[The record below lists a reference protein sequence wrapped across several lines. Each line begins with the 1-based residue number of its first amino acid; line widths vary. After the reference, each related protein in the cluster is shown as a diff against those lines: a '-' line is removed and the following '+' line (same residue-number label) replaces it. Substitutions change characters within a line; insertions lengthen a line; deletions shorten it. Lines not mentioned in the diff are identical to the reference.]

1 MGLETSTFYNVLG
14 GVTDINLGSPGVL
27 KTTFG
32 YYGTGGAYDTYGG
45 YFGRLWEIK
54 TTQQTSG
61 SPVIQDTRHTWDA
74 MANLTQRQ
82 NLAGGSETETFSYD
96 FLDRLTAVS
105 GACSE
110 TYAYDPLGNIT
121 AKNGTS
127 YAYSTNGVRPHA
139 VTSDGSTNYVYDEN
153 GNMTHRG
160 TQTLTWDVENRVK
173 EVTGGAHFEYD
184 GDGNR
189 IKKTEGG
196 QTTVYI
202 NRYYE
207 KNITTAEITTSY
219 YLGSKLI
226 AQRKGTTLNYV
237 LQDHLG
243 STSVTTDSSGAATA
257 TIKYCAFGA
266 TRSTIGTLPTDIKFT
281 GQRLD
286 QTGLYYY
293 GARYYDVNIGR
304 FISPDSIVPDPY
316 NPQSLNRY
324 SYCLN
329 KPLRF
334 IDPSG
339 HSPTDEIYR
348 RIWEGG
354 GGGGGGEGGDGGG
367 GLIISIEE
375 DGEFSD
381 VLTNIQHI
389 GNKGVLLSD
398 VFGSTDKCISDPFTN
413 TQVRMSN
420 ETLDQLLAQGYTVEQ
435 IACMVNTEP
444 GSKTRFIGISEINSE
459 NMSWISTAGCG
470 SYFVLFTSG
479 FFYIGKG
486 GLERMRA
493 SIARIERFN
502 GVKAVYSRWETASSN
517 KQSFVDEY
525 LKMESAGFSRPGVKS
540 YNEIW
545 SPGRSYYYEDMYRR
559 WGW

>member
-1 MGLETSTFYNVLG
+1 M
-14 GVTDINLGSPGVL
+14 I
-27 KTTFG
+27 
-32 YYGTGGAYDTYGG
+32 
-45 YFGRLWEIK
+45 W
-54 TTQQTSG
+54 
-61 SPVIQDTRHTWDA
+61 
-74 MANLTQRQ
+74 
-82 NLAGGSETETFSYD
+82 
-96 FLDRLTAVS
+96 TA
-105 GACSE
+105 
-110 TYAYDPLGNIT
+110 
-121 AKNGTS
+121 

-139 VTSDGSTNYVYDEN
+139 VTFDGSTNYVYDEN
-153 GNMTHRG
+153 GNMTQRG
-160 TQTLTWDVENRVK
+160 NQTLSWDVENRVK
-173 EVTGGAHFEYD
+173 DVTGGASFIYD

-196 QTTVYI
+196 QTTIYV
-202 NRYYE
+202 NKYYE
-207 KNITTAEITTSY
+207 KTGTEVTTSY

-226 AQRKGTTLNYV
+226 AQRKVATLSYV

-243 STSVTTDSSGAATA
+243 STSVTTDSSGNNPAA
-257 TIKYCAFGA
+257 IKYFAFGA
-266 TRSTIGTLPTDIKFT
+266 TRSTTGTLPTDIKFT

-286 QTGLYYY
+286 ATGLYYY
-293 GARYYDVNIGR
+293 GARYYDAAIGR
-304 FISPDSIVPDPY
+304 FLSPDSIVPDPA

-329 KPLRF
+329 NPLRY

-339 HSPTDEIYR
+339 HSPVDEIYR
-348 RIWEGG
+348 RIYEGG
-354 GGGGGGEGGDGGG
+354 GGGGGSGDDGDSNGGGGG

-389 GNKGVLLSD
+389 GNKGLLLSD
-398 VFGSTDKCISDPFTN
+398 VIGSTDKCISDPFTN

-444 GSKTRFIGISEINSE
+444 GSKTRFTGTSELNSE

-470 SYFVLFTSG
+470 SYYILFKSG
-479 FFYIGKG
+479 FSYVGKG
-486 GLERMRA
+486 GSERMSG
-493 SIARIERFN
+493 SIRNYERFKHD
-502 GVKAVYSRWETASSN
+502 KAVYYRWEAASN
-517 KQSFVDEY
+517 NRQAFIDEY
-525 LKMESAGFSRPGVKS
+525 LKMESVGFGKPGTKT
-540 YNEIW
+540 YNRIW